1 MTPMSTASTVSQNQP
16 KSLIGF
22 HIDDCNALSAS
33 LVQGA
38 WGAVRSRGNIR
49 SGCRRVRLRLE
60 APAVS
65 GVDGAFRSECE
76 SSTMNAE
83 ESIRSRCEAGISICR
98 DAGVQALEYFRNV
111 DALSVEVKA
120 PQDLV
125 SEADRNVELFIR
137 QEIMKRFPNDGIV
150 GEEHPAAAGSTP
162 YTWIIDP
169 IDGTSNFVRGIPVW
183 TVVLACH
190 MDKHTV
196 VGIVH
201 DPVHDELFH
210 CMRGGG
216 AFLNGKPAR
225 VAEAKSFA
233 DGLVGLGTATK
244 RSKNP
249 APGFIEQLKS
259 QGGEFVKNGSGALC
273 LAQVAAGRFIGYFE
287 DNMNSWDCV
296 AGLLLVREAGGRA
309 MDLDESGS
317 PTAAGR
323 VVAGAPAIAEKILKI
338 AENFDADA

>member
-1 MTPMSTASTVSQNQP
+1 MATVTA
-16 KSLIGF
+16 
-22 HIDDCNALSAS
+22 
-33 LVQGA
+33 
-38 WGAVRSRGNIR
+38 
-49 SGCRRVRLRLE
+49 GCRSIRLRLE

-65 GVDGAFRSECE
+65 GVERAFWSVYG
-76 SSTMNAE
+76 SITMNAE
-83 ESIRSRCEAGISICR
+83 ESIRSRYEAGVSICR
-98 DAGVQALEYFRNV
+98 DAGAQALEYFRNV

-137 QEIMKRFPNDGIV
+137 QEITKRFPNDGIV
-150 GEEHPAAAGSTP
+150 GEEHPDAPRSNP

-190 MDKHTV
+190 MDRHTV
-196 VGIVH
+196 VGIVY

-210 CMRGGG
+210 CMRGVG
-216 AFLNGKPAR
+216 AFLNGKPTR

-233 DGLVGLGTATK
+233 DGLVGLGTATR

-249 APGFIEQLKS
+249 APKFIKQLKS

-296 AGLLLVREAGGRA
+296 AGLLLVQEAGGRA
-309 MDLDESGS
+309 MDLDESWS

-323 VVAGAPAIAEKILKI
+323 VIAGAPAIADKILKI
-338 AENFDADA
+338 AENFDDDA